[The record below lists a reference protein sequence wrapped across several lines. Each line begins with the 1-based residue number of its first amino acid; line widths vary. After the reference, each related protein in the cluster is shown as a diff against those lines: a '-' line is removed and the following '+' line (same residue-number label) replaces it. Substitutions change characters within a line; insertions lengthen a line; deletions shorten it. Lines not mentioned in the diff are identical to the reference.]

1 MEHKIMPPAYFGILL
16 LLSIGS
22 HFVLPIKKVIQSPF
36 TYLGV
41 FLIVLGGVLNIWSD
55 ALFKTKKTTVK
66 PYENP
71 RVLETCGPFRISR
84 HPMYLGM
91 AMILLGLAILLG
103 SLIMFLFP
111 IVFTILMELIFI
123 PFEEKNLERIFGEK
137 YFHYRKRTRR
147 WI

>member
-1 MEHKIMPPAYFGILL
+1 MPPAYFGILL

-22 HFVLPIKKVIQSPF
+22 HFVLPVKKVIQSPF

-55 ALFKTKKTTVK
+55 ALFKRKKTTVK

-71 RVLETCGPFRISR
+71 GVLETSGPFRISR

-91 AMILLGLAILLG
+91 AMILLGLAMLLG

-111 IVFTILMELIFI
+111 IVFAILMELIFI

-137 YFHYRKRTRR
+137 YLEYKKRTRR